1 MPEVSINYLAVV
13 VAAVA
18 SMIIGAIWY
27 SPRVFGRMWMR
38 LTGKTMDQMAGQSAG
53 RGYLVT
59 FIGSLVM
66 AWVLAMFVDFTNA
79 TSIGAGAFTGFW
91 VWLGFVATVGLA
103 GVTFGGQPWGLYVL
117 NMGNYLVT
125 LAVMGAIL
133 AVWA

>member
-18 SMIIGAIWY
+18 SMVIGAIWY
-27 SPRVFGRMWMR
+27 SRRVFGGMWMR

-53 RGYLVT
+53 RAYVVT
-59 FIGSLVM
+59 LIGSLVM
-66 AWVLAMFVDFTNA
+66 AWVLAMFVDFTSA

>member
-1 MPEVSINYLAVV
+1 MPEVSVNYLAVV

-27 SPRVFGRMWMR
+27 SPRVFGKMWMR

-53 RGYLVT
+53 QGYLVT

-79 TSIGAGAFTGFW
+79 TSISAGAFTGFW
-91 VWLGFVATVGLA
+91 VWMGFVATVGLA